1 MLATIAPIKF
11 RNAIWSDASTGVQGA
26 SHVPFQKT
34 RREDQIDAM
43 ALAPICRGSP
53 MNPTVMLILIVTAHV
68 VFFWSAIR
76 RWQLLRLGRF
86 VDRFDRIGD
95 RISAVVRY
103 AFVQEKMNYYQPAG
117 WAHKLIF
124 VGFLVLLLRTLVL
137 WGRGFDPTWNLFV
150 LGPHQALG
158 KVYEFAKDI
167 VAVLVLTGVSVFVY
181 YRVVRPQKRM
191 TLHWEGLLI
200 LGIIGTMML
209 ADILYDGAALS
220 LYHKN
225 SELCGFAAATNPA
238 LAQAGT
244 GICRSIG
251 TIVAPLIPPA
261 GVTPDVHPGF
271 SPFPSPAGSAMSL
284 LLRKVHASPGVLV
297 TLAHI
302 GFWTHSTLVLLFLNI
317 LPHSKHFHI
326 LTGIP
331 NVFFK
336 DLEPRGRLQ
345 PMAEN
350 AEKLI
355 EKLGAAAE
363 LPDPTMADIG
373 VAKVEHLSWKAI
385 LDFYTCTECGRCSD
399 NCPAHRTGKLLS
411 PKHLTLALRDH
422 MYEHEPE
429 LVEREMRWGP
439 GLEGAAAAA
448 EDAKKE
454 PEVLADAVEGAKR
467 PRVYQPINL
476 VPEVVHPDV
485 LWACT
490 TCRACEEQCP
500 VLISYVDKIV
510 DMRRNLVM
518 IQNEF
523 PHELQKPFQAM
534 EVNGNPWNLSRMD
547 RAAWSDGLD
556 IQTFAEKPN
565 AEVLYWV
572 GCAASYDDRAKKI
585 ARATAKLL
593 KLAGVDFAILGQE
606 ESCTGDPARRA
617 GAEHIFAMLAEGNAA
632 VLNGYKEQGGMKTV
646 VTACPHCFNTLKNEY
661 PDFGVK
667 LEVVHHSEF
676 LAGLLAQHRLVP
688 KKPVVGRVVYHDSC
702 YLGRYNDVYESPRDI
717 LRQIPGVELVEP
729 DYWNKTR
736 GLCCGAG
743 GAQMWMEEQNQ
754 NRVNVKRTLQ
764 LVDTGAKT
772 VASGCPFC
780 MTMLTD
786 GLKSQNLEERIKQLD
801 VAELL
806 EESCIVETKPA
817 APLTVPAAPE
827 PVEAVPAE

>member
-1 MLATIAPIKF
+1 
-11 RNAIWSDASTGVQGA
+11 
-26 SHVPFQKT
+26 
-34 RREDQIDAM
+34 
-43 ALAPICRGSP
+43 
-53 MNPTVMLILIVTAHV
+53 MNPTVMLVLIVAAHA
-68 VFFWSAIR
+68 VFLWSALR

-86 VDRFDRIGD
+86 VNRFDRIPE
-95 RISAVVRY
+95 RISAVFRY
-103 AFVQEKMNYYQPAG
+103 AFAQEKMSYYQPAG

-124 VGFLVLLLRTLVL
+124 IGFLVLTARTLVL
-137 WGRGFDPTWNLFV
+137 WGRGFEPSWNLLV
-150 LGPHQALG
+150 LGPTQPLG

-167 VAVLVLTGVSVFVY
+167 VAVLVLVGVSVFVY
-181 YRVVRPQKRM
+181 YRAIRPQKRM

-200 LGIIGTMML
+200 LGIIGSMMIS
-209 ADILYDGAALS
+209 DVLYDGAAAL
-220 LYHKN
+220 LHHKN
-225 SELCGFAAATNPA
+225 ASLCGAGATAATSPGA
-238 LAQAGT
+238 DV
-244 GICRSIG
+244 CRRIA
-251 TIVAPLIPPA
+251 TIIAPLGPA
-261 GVTPDVHPGF
+261 PADAKIEF
-271 SPFPSPAGSAMSL
+271 SPFPSPAGTAMAL
-284 LLRKVHASPGVLV
+284 LLQKLKLSAKTLTV
-297 TLAHI
+297 LAHV
-302 GFWTHSTLVLLFLNI
+302 GFWLHSSLVLLFLNL
-317 LPHSKHFHI
+317 LPHSKHFHVI
-326 LTGIP
+326 TAIP

-336 DLEPRGRLQ
+336 DLDARGRLK

-355 EKLGAAAE
+355 EKLGLASEMA
-363 LPDPTMADIG
+363 DPTMADIG
-373 VAKVEHLSWKAI
+373 VAKVEHLSWKSI

-399 NCPAHRTGKLLS
+399 NCPAHKTGKILS

-422 MYEHEPE
+422 MYDHEPE
-429 LVEREMRWGP
+429 LVEREMKWGP
-439 GLEGAAAAA
+439 GLEGAAAAYA
-448 EDAKKE
+448 AGEAAD
-454 PEVLADAVEGAKR
+454 PERLADEHEGARR
-467 PRVYQPINL
+467 PPAYQPINL
-476 VPEVVHPDV
+476 SPEVVHPDV

-518 IQNEF
+518 IRNEF

-534 EVNGNPWNLSRMD
+534 EVNGNPWNLARMD
-547 RAAWSDGLD
+547 RAAWSDGLE
-556 IQTFAEKPN
+556 IKTFADKPD
-565 AEVLYWV
+565 AQVLYWV

-585 ARATAKLL
+585 ARATARLL

-632 VLNGYKEQGGMKTV
+632 VLNTYKEQGGMKTV

-661 PDFGVK
+661 PDFGVT
-667 LEVVHHSEF
+667 LEVVHHSEY
-676 LAGLLAQHRLVP
+676 LAGLLAERRLVP
-688 KKPVVGRVVYHDSC
+688 RKPVVGRVVYHDSC

-717 LRQIPGVELVEP
+717 LRQIPGVELVEAE
-729 DYWNKTR
+729 YWTKTR

-786 GLKSQNLEERIKQLD
+786 GLKSQSLEDKIKQMDL
-801 VAELL
+801 AEIL
-806 EESCIVETKPA
+806 EQSCIVETA
-817 APLTVPAAPE
+817 APVALPTSAEVA
-827 PVEAVPAE
+827 EAVPAE

>member
-1 MLATIAPIKF
+1 
-11 RNAIWSDASTGVQGA
+11 
-26 SHVPFQKT
+26 
-34 RREDQIDAM
+34 
-43 ALAPICRGSP
+43 
-53 MNPTVMLILIVTAHV
+53 MNPAAMLILIVAAHA
-68 VFFWSAIR
+68 VFFWSVIR

-86 VDRFDRIGD
+86 VNRFDRIPE
-95 RISAVVRY
+95 RISAVLRY
-103 AFVQEKMNYYQPAG
+103 AFAQEKMDYYQPAG

-124 VGFLVLLLRTLVL
+124 FGFLVLTLRTLVL
-137 WGRGFDPTWNLFV
+137 WGRGFEPSWNLLV
-150 LGPHQALG
+150 LGPTQPLG

-167 VAVLVLTGVSVFVY
+167 VAVLVLAGVSVFVY
-181 YRVVRPQKRM
+181 YRVIRPQKRM

-200 LGIIGTMML
+200 LGIIATMMF
-209 ADILYDGAALS
+209 ADVLYDGAS
-220 LYHKN
+220 LVLAHGQAQM
-225 SELCGFAAATNPA
+225 CGPHAPAATHPGLEVCQRIA
-238 LAQAGT
+238 
-244 GICRSIG
+244 
-251 TIVAPLIPPA
+251 TIVAPLGSA
-261 GVTPDVHPGF
+261 EAHADF
-271 SPFPSPAGSAMSL
+271 SPFPAPAGSAMAML
-284 LLRKVHASPGVLV
+284 LHKLALKPAALI
-297 TLAHI
+297 TLAHV
-302 GFWTHSTLVLLFLNI
+302 GFWTHATLVLIFLNL
-317 LPHSKHFHI
+317 LPHSKHFHVI
-326 LTGIP
+326 TAIP

-336 DLEPRGRLQ
+336 DLEPRGRLK
-345 PMAEN
+345 PLAEN

-355 EKLGAAAE
+355 EKLSAASEMA
-363 LPDPTMADIG
+363 DPTMAEIG
-373 VAKVEHLSWKAI
+373 IAKVEHLSWKAV

-399 NCPAHRTGKLLS
+399 NCPAHRTGKVLS

-422 MYEHEPE
+422 MYDNEPA

-448 EDAKKE
+448 AADGDGAVDVEK
-454 PEVLADAVEGAKR
+454 LADERENAKHPLR
-467 PRVYQPINL
+467 YDPINL
-476 VPEVVHPDV
+476 SPEVVHPDV

-518 IQNEF
+518 VRNEF

-547 RAAWSDGLD
+547 RSAWSDGLD
-556 IQTFAEKPN
+556 IKTFAENPT

-585 ARATAKLL
+585 ARATARLL
-593 KLAGVDFAILGQE
+593 KLAKVDFAILGQE

-617 GAEHIFAMLAEGNAA
+617 GAEHIFAMLAEANAA
-632 VLNGYKEQGGMKTV
+632 VLNTYKEQGGMKTV

-661 PDFGVK
+661 PDFGVQ
-667 LEVVHHSEF
+667 LEVVHHSDY
-676 LAGLLAQHRLVP
+676 LASLLAERRLVP
-688 KKPVVGRVVYHDSC
+688 KKPVAGRVVYHDSC

-729 DYWNKTR
+729 EYWTKTR

-743 GAQMWMEEQNQ
+743 GAQMWMEEQNN

-772 VASGCPFC
+772 VASACPFC

-786 GLKSQNLEERIKQLD
+786 GLKSQSLEDRIKQMD
-801 VAELL
+801 IAELL
-806 EESCIVETKPA
+806 EQSCVVEEKA
-817 APLTVPAAPE
+817 SVTVASAME